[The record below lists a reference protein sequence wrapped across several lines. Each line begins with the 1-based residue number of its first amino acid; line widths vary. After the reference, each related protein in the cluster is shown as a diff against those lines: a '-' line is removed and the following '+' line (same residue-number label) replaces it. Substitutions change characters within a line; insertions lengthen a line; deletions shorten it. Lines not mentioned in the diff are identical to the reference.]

1 MPLGDFERD
10 VLRLIAANRNPDSF
24 VAGATVL
31 HQAPE
36 SLRCSRDVDVF
47 HDTVESLAVAVEAD
61 TAALRA
67 AGYEIEMAGSQETFR
82 RAIVRKSGEQTK
94 LEWAFDSAFR
104 FFPVE
109 ADAQLGWRLHFWDA
123 ATNKVLALFGRETIR
138 DYVDCV
144 FLHRSHL
151 HIGALIW
158 AAAGKDAG
166 LTPEMILDWAR
177 RTTRYQQEDLDQLQL
192 TRPVDLHE
200 LKLVWLQATAE
211 AAALFQ
217 KLPMADMG
225 CFYLDAAGS
234 PVCPDPSAPG
244 FPHLTRHFGS
254 LKGAWPR
261 VAKN

>member
-1 MPLGDFERD
+1 
-10 VLRLIAANRNPDSF
+10 
-24 VAGATVL
+24 
-31 HQAPE
+31 
-36 SLRCSRDVDVF
+36 
-47 HDTVESLAVAVEAD
+47 
-61 TAALRA
+61 
-67 AGYEIEMAGSQETFR
+67 
-82 RAIVRKSGEQTK
+82 
-94 LEWAFDSAFR
+94 
-104 FFPVE
+104 
-109 ADAQLGWRLHFWDA
+109 
-123 ATNKVLALFGRETIR
+123 
-138 DYVDCV
+138 
-144 FLHRSHL
+144 
-151 HIGALIW
+151 
-158 AAAGKDAG
+158 
-166 LTPEMILDWAR
+166 MILDWAR